1 MKKSINYLILLLP
14 IFSLIVT
21 SVNSQQTKKSYKE
34 NQHLIDRNYGGVG
47 ITFMNPNLGKGVTIP
62 KRWYGVN
69 FLSDFFEAEFMMGE
83 TNKVQP
89 FVKKDEYQPPLNDYG
104 NDFGYM
110 LTIGAN
116 APINLLNFGAYKSP
130 TTLLRGHPT
139 LGANLGFGR
148 FKHADQSTG
157 KSSIYFL
164 GLNAGY
170 RVRIP
175 IGSIEVNLKSRLG
188 WSGVDDDAGTGYD
201 FYKGTGVTPSITLR
215 IDAMKGLFNTRMV
228 SANVAQT
235 SVTNVKSETNRT
247 SSRYV
252 GQNRIDTYTTT
263 TTGDVS
269 VTSGNIGV
277 QDIGPHFGIGP
288 KVSFMNP
295 IRSRNLRPSYLFGFV
310 GEGRAN
316 ILDYGFTLE
325 GGNVGHGSALRF
337 TGIDEPK
344 RKLNKKES
352 VPLGSV
358 SVVNLYGNFGFDIS
372 PAFLVPFGIVIDKGE
387 STSFFTATAG
397 FNLGV
402 HGAFNQQF
410 DNPSVAQFYVYQA
423 QTSDYEVKD
432 KFLNPAIVGTG
443 VITGL
448 YFSMQVGAA
457 SFKVS
462 NLRYYGAPFA
472 STTMLSVAWRFPVRT
487 N

>member
-1 MKKSINYLILLLP
+1 MLRIMNYITFLITISFFVVVKSY
-14 IFSLIVT
+14 
-21 SVNSQQTKKSYKE
+21 SQQSKKSYKA

-47 ITFMNPNLGKGVTIP
+47 ITFINPSLGSGVDIP

-69 FLSDFFEAEFMMGE
+69 FLSDFFEAEFLMGE
-83 TNKVQP
+83 TNKIQP
-89 FVKKDEYQPPLNDYG
+89 LVKKDEFQPPINDYG

-116 APINLLNFGAYKSP
+116 APINLLNFGAYRSP
-130 TTLLRGHPT
+130 TALFRGHPT

-148 FKHADQSTG
+148 FKHADQSSG

-170 RVRIP
+170 RIRIP

-188 WSGVDDDAGTGYD
+188 WSGVDDFAGTGYN
-201 FYKGTGVTPSITLR
+201 FYKGSGISPSITLR
-215 IDAMKGLFNTRMV
+215 VDAMKGIFNTRMV

-252 GQNRIDTYTTT
+252 GQNRIDTYSTK

-269 VTSGNIGV
+269 VTSGNIGI

-295 IRSRNLRPSYLFGFV
+295 IRSRNIKPSYLFGFV

-316 ILDYGFTLE
+316 VLDYGFTIE

-344 RKLNKKES
+344 RKLDKKES
-352 VPLGSV
+352 TPIGSV

-397 FNLGV
+397 FNFGV
-402 HGAFNQQF
+402 HSAFDQKYYDPN
-410 DNPSVAQFYVYQA
+410 NALFYENLA
-423 QTSDYEVKD
+423 LTSDYEVKE
-432 KFLNPAIVGTG
+432 KFLNPAKVGTG
-443 VITGL
+443 VVTGL

-462 NLRYYGAPFA
+462 NLRYNGAPFA
-472 STTMLSVAWRFPVRT
+472 STTMLSIAWRFPLKA